1 MKAQLLKI
9 NTKAEQYFSIRHDEV
24 TVFYKKEQYDS
35 EVELIHIRK
44 GKGTHIIGDSI
55 DSLEEDDLYIVGKN
69 LPHLWRYE
77 SEGTE
82 NYSDVV
88 VIHFLAE
95 FWSESFL
102 TIPEMKKV
110 KSFINQVERGFKI
123 SKGSLKGY
131 GRVMGEILQTEGL
144 GRVIKLLGLLNKLSN
159 VSFET
164 PLASIGFS
172 YSYDKIDAERLNNI
186 YQYVL
191 TNYHQEIS
199 LTAISD
205 VANIGVNSFCRYFK
219 YKTNKTSSNF
229 LLEAR
234 IGHACKLLLNT
245 DLNVFQ
251 VCYESGF
258 NNLSN
263 FNRYF
268 KQFTRKRPSKYQ
280 RAKMA

>member
-9 NTKAEQYFSIRHDEV
+9 NTQAEQSFSIRHDKV
-24 TVFYKKEQYDS
+24 PVFHKKWHYHP

-44 GKGTHIIGDSI
+44 GKGTHIIGDNI
-55 DSLEEDDLYIVGKN
+55 DSFEEDDIYIVGKN
-69 LPHLWRYE
+69 LPHLWKYE

-82 NYSDVV
+82 NYSDAV

-102 TIPEMKKV
+102 RIPEMKKV
-110 KSFINQVERGFKI
+110 KSFIEQAERGFKI
-123 SKGSLKGY
+123 PRGSENGY
-131 GRVMGEILQTEGL
+131 GKVMEEILEAEGL
-144 GRVIKLLGLLNKLSN
+144 ARVIKLLDLLN
-159 VSFET
+159 SFSLTDERL

-172 YSYDKIDAERLNNI
+172 HSYDKVDAERLNNI

-191 TNYHQEIS
+191 ANYQQEIS
-199 LTAISD
+199 LSDISD
-205 VANIGVNSFCRYFK
+205 IANVSVNSFCRYFK
-219 YKTNKTSSNF
+219 SKTNKTFSSF
-229 LLEAR
+229 LLEVR
-234 IGHACKLLLNT
+234 IGHACKLLLNS

-268 KQFTRKRPSKYQ
+268 KQFTGKTPSQYQ
-280 RAKMA
+280 KAGE